1 MKSHLWA
8 VLIALAA
15 IGPAVAVAPTDL
27 ALGAGADPTSSV
39 SPSPSASPSPSPSA
53 SASVSAKA
61 PANSNLVPTPPRTN
75 LVAVVDPIA
84 VPVRDGVLIRVGARN
99 SGPRSITAPAG
110 QSAVSL
116 TLVFSSCCSLI
127 FRVRSLGGC
136 QIGYLYPPSWP
147 EFPAEPRFINCSSG
161 RTLRVGQTYWQSF
174 VFPDLSSLA
183 SGVELRVSGYAEEP
197 DDLDNRRKVV
207 VRLAEPGS
215 TLPVT
220 GIRTFSVAGAG
231 LALVFAG
238 TMAIWYGRRRRPV
251 QPTGSVQTFRDE
263 GTS

>member
-99 SGPRSITAPAG
+99 SG
-110 QSAVSL
+110 
-116 TLVFSSCCSLI
+116 
-127 FRVRSLGGC
+127 
-136 QIGYLYPPSWP
+136 
-147 EFPAEPRFINCSSG
+147 

-183 SGVELRVSGYAEEP
+183 SGVE
-197 DDLDNRRKVV
+197 
-207 VRLAEPGS
+207 
-215 TLPVT
+215 
-220 GIRTFSVAGAG
+220 
-231 LALVFAG
+231 
-238 TMAIWYGRRRRPV
+238 
-251 QPTGSVQTFRDE
+251 
-263 GTS
+263 